1 MDSGQNLKLLYL
13 DKDTTGQVSE
23 TVAVGPKGRLLL
35 SGFDASAHR
44 VCMTN
49 VGPVQ
54 GALLFSSQNNL
65 RIFLKKELMRSS
77 LFLVLMT

>member
-1 MDSGQNLKLLYL
+1 MSF
-13 DKDTTGQVSE
+13 
-23 TVAVGPKGRLLL
+23 
-35 SGFDASAHR
+35 SGFDNFAHR

-54 GALLFSSQNNL
+54 VPLCFSSQNNL